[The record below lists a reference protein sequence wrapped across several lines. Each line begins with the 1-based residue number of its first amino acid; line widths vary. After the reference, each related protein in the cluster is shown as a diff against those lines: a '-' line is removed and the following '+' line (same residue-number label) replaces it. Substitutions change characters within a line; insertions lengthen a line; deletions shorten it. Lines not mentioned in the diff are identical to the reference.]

1 MSVVRRLAAFA
12 LVLAVCFGGAYAVGA
27 AVGPIDSAPADG
39 APIDSA
45 PADSAPAGTSSHS
58 GGHGG

>member
-1 MSVVRRLAAFA
+1 MNVPAKLAAFA

-27 AVGPIDSAPADG
+27 VVGPIDEPVPERSVTTTVD
-39 APIDSA
+39 D
-45 PADSAPAGTSSHS
+45 DDSSHV

>member
-1 MSVVRRLAAFA
+1 MSVARRLAAFA

-27 AVGPIDSAPADG
+27 AVGTVDG
-39 APIDSA
+39 APT
-45 PADSAPAGTSSHS
+45 GTSSHS

>member
-1 MSVVRRLAAFA
+1 VSVSRRLAAFA

-27 AVGPIDSAPADG
+27 AVGPIDSAPIDG
-39 APIDSA
+39 
-45 PADSAPAGTSSHS
+45 APAGTSSHC